1 MLNNK
6 TQSTPIGSGSGGSGG
21 SGSSGGG
28 ISDMEM
34 AAMRQNLSLLQNQIR
49 VGRLDAEFMGRQ
61 IDKMVSFFERIDVER
76 QKARKYGQFEAL
88 FNLSRALGASLDL
101 QTVLNQVMDAIIQL
115 TSADRGFLMLQDD
128 DGALSVQA
136 ARNLDQQTISSDD
149 FKYSRTVANQVLD
162 GGKPILTTNAA
173 EDPRFAGQASIVAQS
188 LRSVMATPLI
198 TRGQVIG
205 VVYVDSRAMAG
216 LFREDDLIALDAL
229 SGQAAV
235 AIENARLFD
244 ATDKQLSLRVEELR
258 QLRRIDL
265 LLNETLDADK
275 AMAFTLEWACRLANA
290 TSGHLGLVDQQ
301 AHTLLALHHY
311 GESPQ
316 EHPEHLEVAYPRV
329 WDVVE
334 GNKTVIFNPKEAELD
349 TETTR
354 DILPQQVLLVPIQRE
369 NAVIGVV
376 ILERQDSQPF
386 TAEQQDI
393 VERVVARAA
402 ITIENARLYDAV
414 RAADKAK
421 SEFVGIVA
429 HDLKA
434 PMNGIG
440 GYSDLL
446 LMQGGLTERQT
457 DYLTK
462 IKDTVR
468 RMAILVSDLADIS
481 RIESGHFFMD
491 ELPVPVPSIVQAVQD
506 GTMPQVQERHHTFVV
521 DVEPDLPDM
530 YVDYYRLLQVLTNL
544 VSNAYKYTP
553 EHGTITLRAKRSGE
567 RIRFHISDTGIGL
580 TEEGID
586 KLKQGAKFWRAED
599 RFTRSQPGT
608 GLGFAIT
615 RSLIEQMGSHIDI
628 QSEVGK
634 GSTFSFEVKMVA
646 AESENGKGGDS

>member
-6 TQSTPIGSGSGGSGG
+6 TQSSSSPIGGGGNAGGS
-21 SGSSGGG
+21 GG

-49 VGRLDAEFMGRQ
+49 VGRLDPEFLGRQ
-61 IDKMVSFFERIDVER
+61 IDKLTTFFERMEVER

-88 FNLSRALGASLDL
+88 FNLSRALGSSLDL

-115 TSADRGFLMLQDD
+115 TGAERGFLMLQDD

-136 ARNLDQQTISSDD
+136 ARNFDQQTLGSDD

-162 GGKPILTTNAA
+162 SGKPILTTNAA
-173 EDPRFAGQASIVAQS
+173 EDPRFSGQASIVAQS
-188 LRSVMATPLI
+188 LRSVMATPLL
-198 TRGQVIG
+198 TRGRVIG
-205 VVYVDSRAMAG
+205 VVYVDSKALAG
-216 LFREDDLIALDAL
+216 LFREDDLTALDAL

-244 ATDKQLSLRVEELR
+244 ATDKQLALRVEELR

-290 TSGHLGLVDQQ
+290 SSGHLGLVDQQ
-301 AHTLLALHHY
+301 AHTLPTLHHY
-311 GESPQ
+311 GESIHQ
-316 EHPEHLEVAYPRV
+316 HAEHLEAAYPRV
-329 WDVVE
+329 WDVVTH
-334 GNKTVIFNPKEAELD
+334 NKTVSFNPTEAEVD
-349 TETTR
+349 SEATR
-354 DILPQQVLLVPIQRE
+354 GTLPQQVLIVPIQRE

-376 ILERQDSQPF
+376 ILERQDAQPF

-440 GYSDLL
+440 GYADLM
-446 LMQGGLTERQT
+446 LMQGGVNERQT

-491 ELPVPVPSIVQAVQD
+491 ELPVPVQSIVQAVQD
-506 GTMPQVQERHHTFVV
+506 GTMPQIQERHHTFVV

-553 EHGTITLRAKRSGE
+553 DNGSITLRARRKE
-567 RIRFHISDTGIGL
+567 DRILFQISDTGIGL
-580 TEEGID
+580 TEEGIA
-586 KLKQGAKFWRAED
+586 KLREGAKFWRAED
-599 RFTRSQPGT
+599 RFTRSQQGT

-615 RSLIEQMGSHIDI
+615 RSLIEQMGSQIDI

-634 GSTFSFEVKMVA
+634 GSTFSFDVKMV
-646 AESENGKGGDS
+646 SPDITIVTSKVG

>member
-6 TQSTPIGSGSGGSGG
+6 PQSTASSSG
-21 SGSSGGG
+21 GGG

-49 VGRLDAEFMGRQ
+49 VGRLDPEFLGRQ
-61 IDKMVSFFERIDVER
+61 IDKLVSFFDRIEVER

-88 FNLSRALGASLDL
+88 FNLSRALGSSLDL

-115 TSADRGFLMLQDD
+115 TGAERGFLMLQDD

-136 ARNLDQQTISSDD
+136 ARNFDQQTLGSDD

-188 LRSVMATPLI
+188 LRSVMATPLL
-198 TRGQVIG
+198 TRGRVIG
-205 VVYVDSRAMAG
+205 VVYVDSRALAG
-216 LFREDDLIALDAL
+216 LFREDDLTALDAL

-244 ATDKQLSLRVEELR
+244 ATDKQLALRVEELR

-265 LLNETLDADK
+265 LLNETLDTDK

-290 TSGHLGLVDQQ
+290 TSGHLGLVDQH
-301 AHTLLALHHY
+301 AHTLPALHHY
-311 GESPQ
+311 GESPHQ
-316 EHPEHLEVAYPRV
+316 HAAHLGAAYPRV
-329 WDVVE
+329 WDVVTH
-334 GNKTVIFNPKEAELD
+334 NKTLSFNPTEAEID
-349 TETTR
+349 SEATR
-354 DILPQQVLLVPIQRE
+354 GILPQQVLIVPIRRE

-376 ILERQDSQPF
+376 ILERQDAHPF

-393 VERVVARAA
+393 VERVMARAA

-446 LMQGGLTERQT
+446 LMQGNLTERQT

-491 ELPVPVPSIVQAVQD
+491 EIPVPVPSLVQAVQD
-506 GTMPQVQERHHTFVV
+506 GTMPQIQERHHTFVV
-521 DVEPDLPDM
+521 EVEPDLPDM

-553 EHGTITLRAKRSGE
+553 DNGTITLRATRKDD
-567 RIRFHISDTGIGL
+567 RIRFQISDTGIGL
-580 TEEGID
+580 TEEGIT
-586 KLKQGAKFWRAED
+586 KLKEGAKFWRAED
-599 RFTRSQPGT
+599 RFTRSQQGT

-628 QSEVGK
+628 QSEPGK
-634 GSTFSFEVKMVA
+634 GSTFSFEVKMVTPENAHA
-646 AESENGKGGDS
+646 ANGVH

>member
-6 TQSTPIGSGSGGSGG
+6 PQSTASPIGGGNTGG
-21 SGSSGGG
+21 SGGG

-34 AAMRQNLSLLQNQIR
+34 AAMRQNLSLIQNQIR
-49 VGRLDAEFMGRQ
+49 VGRLDPEFLGRQ
-61 IDKMVSFFERIDVER
+61 IDKLVSFFDRIEVER

-88 FNLSRALGASLDL
+88 FNLSRALGSSLDL

-115 TSADRGFLMLQDD
+115 TGAERGFLMLQDD

-136 ARNLDQQTISSDD
+136 ARNFDQQTLGSDD

-188 LRSVMATPLI
+188 LRSVMATPLL
-198 TRGQVIG
+198 TRGRVIG
-205 VVYVDSRAMAG
+205 VVYVDSRALAG
-216 LFREDDLIALDAL
+216 LFREDDLTALDAL

-244 ATDKQLSLRVEELR
+244 ATDKQLALRVEELR

-290 TSGHLGLVDQQ
+290 TSGHLGLVDTHT
-301 AHTLLALHHY
+301 HTLPALHHY
-311 GESPQ
+311 GESPHQ
-316 EHPEHLEVAYPRV
+316 HAAHLGAAYPRV
-329 WDVVE
+329 WDVVTH
-334 GNKTVIFNPKEAELD
+334 NKTLSFNPTEAEID
-349 TETTR
+349 SEATR
-354 DILPQQVLLVPIQRE
+354 GILPQQVLIVPIRRE

-376 ILERQDSQPF
+376 ILERQDADPF
-386 TAEQQDI
+386 TADQQDI

-446 LMQGGLTERQT
+446 LMQGNLTERQT

-491 ELPVPVPSIVQAVQD
+491 EIPVPVPSLVQAVQD
-506 GTMPQVQERHHTFVV
+506 GTMPQIQERHHTFVV
-521 DVEPDLPDM
+521 DVEPELPDM

-553 EHGTITLRAKRSGE
+553 DNGTITLRATRKDD
-567 RIRFHISDTGIGL
+567 RIRFQISDTGIGL
-580 TEEGID
+580 TEEGIA
-586 KLKQGAKFWRAED
+586 KLKEGAKFWRAED
-599 RFTRSQPGT
+599 RFTRSQQGT

-628 QSEVGK
+628 QSEPGK
-634 GSTFSFEVKMVA
+634 GSTFSFEVKMVMPENANA
-646 AESENGKGGDS
+646 ADGVR